1 MKKIATCL
9 FLATLA
15 YCGAAQ
21 TGTSSC
27 SGMSL
32 GTNGSLNGF
41 VPSPTDAWHQDISAS
56 PVDPNSRAYMATSP
70 TGFKGYYL
78 HPDFGSTFGI
88 PYSVVDSSITP
99 SVPVK
104 MVMYASDSDQTLYPL
119 PPNQPVEGGMPTC
132 PFDIIKGDGNDH
144 HVIAIDRNKC
154 VSYETWVG
162 SYCSGNWSAANGAI
176 WDLTKSEQ
184 RPYSLTSV
192 DAAGLSVFAGLIR
205 YDEILA
211 GQINHAIRF
220 TSKYTS
226 NNGNNGCFTAPA
238 THAAGTSWA
247 DGNGDCI
254 GPNNQPPILGMRIR
268 LNANFDISKFSQ
280 TNQVIL
286 KAMKQYG
293 MILADN
299 GSNLFFQ
306 GTPDSR
312 WNDDDLN
319 ALKTV
324 PASAFD
330 VVKMSQLYDSS
341 NAPTGAAPTI
351 NSFTASSTQ
360 IAPGTSVTLTPTV
373 TNGSYNYIDV
383 AGFVRGPVTVTPTAT
398 TTYTLTSRNA
408 YGTSTASVTVK
419 VNAAAPPA
427 VVVQSV
433 AISPLTT
440 TGNVYTF
447 AASAKLSNNTTQDVT
462 RASTWTSSNPSIATV
477 SNGTLL
483 FQTSGTVSITAQDA
497 GVPSPPVTIRA
508 IIPLRIKS
516 SISSTP
522 AQ

>member
-9 FLATLA
+9 FIATLA

-21 TGTSSC
+21 TGTSC

-56 PVDPNSRAYMATSP
+56 PVDPNSAAYMSTSP
-70 TGFKGYYL
+70 TGFKGYFL

-88 PYSVVDSSITP
+88 PYSVVDSSTTP

-104 MVMYASDSDQTLYPL
+104 MVLYASDSDITPYTLDA
-119 PPNQPVEGGMPTC
+119 NQPVEGGMPAC
-132 PFDIIKGDGNDH
+132 PFDIVKGDGNDH

-154 VSYETWVG
+154 VSYEMWVG
-162 SYCSGNWSAANGAI
+162 SSCNGSWSAANGAI

-184 RPYSLTSV
+184 RPYGVTSV

-254 GPNNQPPILGMRIR
+254 GPKNQPPIIGMRIR

-312 WNDDDLN
+312 WSDDDLD
-319 ALKTV
+319 ALKSV

-330 VVKMSQLYDSS
+330 VVKMGAIFDSS
-341 NAPTGAAPTI
+341 TAPTGAAPTV
-351 NSFTASSTQ
+351 NFTASSTQ
-360 IAPGTSVTLTPTV
+360 IDPGASVTLTPTV
-373 TNGSYNYIDV
+373 TNGSYSYIDV
-383 AGFVRGPVTVTPTAT
+383 VGFVRGPVTVTPTAT
-398 TTYTLTSRNA
+398 TTYTLTSRNSF
-408 YGTSTASVTVK
+408 GTSTASVTVK
-419 VNAAAPPA
+419 VNAAAAAP
-427 VVVQSV
+427 VVQAV
-433 AISPLTT
+433 AIAPVSTT
-440 TGNVYTF
+440 SNVYTF

-462 RASTWTSSNPSIATV
+462 RSSAWMSSNPSVATV
-477 SNGTLL
+477 SNGTVL
-483 FQTSGTVSITAQDA
+483 FQRTGTITITAQDA
-497 GVPSPPVTIRA
+497 GVTSQPVTVRAVLPLKIR
-508 IIPLRIKS
+508 S
-516 SISSTP
+516 SVATP
-522 AQ
+522 AAQ